1 MVQGLRRARQRRYCS
16 KVFTH
21 APAFIQHERAHGGS
35 RERPTE
41 ADGERERAFIQHERA
56 HAVSMP
62 SNGSS
67 GNNSGV
73 SGEEAAATLTPAPHD
88 LSTSPSPV
96 PAE

>member
-21 APAFIQHERAHGGS
+21 APAFIQHERAH
-35 RERPTE
+35 
-41 ADGERERAFIQHERA
+41 
-56 HAVSMP
+56 AVSMP
-62 SNGSS
+62 SNGTSS
-67 GNNSGV
+67 NNSVV